1 MGPHD
6 GCVEAGMMVDIMRDY
21 GPRIAAVVCID
32 QAGEMWR
39 RPISKRRADGWP
51 LPFAL
56 EVKAE
61 RDFSGAYFLCVDTR
75 DGEVLSFPYRLSGDI
90 GDTIRFEYKGV
101 TFS

>member
-1 MGPHD
+1 
-6 GCVEAGMMVDIMRDY
+6 MMVDIMRDY

-75 DGEVLSFPYRLSGDI
+75 DGEVLSFPVSAKRRHRRHDPL
-90 GDTIRFEYKGV
+90 
-101 TFS
+101 